1 MLKIYDIWYMMIYD
15 DILNNVN
22 DSLWKLFF
30 AGKSKQN
37 VLMRTFALL
46 KVVGD
51 QIHSPRGLQ
60 CGVVVI
66 SIKANMYINL
76 HLKSHLIIFPLNWKL
91 KVVCLWFEQD
101 LVFQASFAA
110 ATHPLESF
118 HLIFVTNLS
127 LYSFWGNFIRQC
139 WWSPMREQII
149 NCHFYSNP
157 SNQSQY

>member
-1 MLKIYDIWYMMIYD
+1 MKYD
-15 DILNNVN
+15 DILNNVT
-22 DSLWKLFF
+22 DFLWKLFF

-66 SIKANMYINL
+66 SAKANMYINL
-76 HLKSHLIIFPLNWKL
+76 HLKSHLVIFPLNWKL

-118 HLIFVTNLS
+118 HLMPVTNLS
-127 LYSFWGNFIRQC
+127 LYFSIFLGKVNQAMLGSHERA
-139 WWSPMREQII
+139 QII
-149 NCHFYSNP
+149 NCHFYNNP